1 MSHDQRPGKMRVVH
15 DAGKTAGHPNVR
27 TTIEGTA
34 EVVRPK
40 ASPAAVPV
48 KVALPM
54 MQAILFLLACIG
66 GGVAVIVVRPF
77 GLG

>member
-1 MSHDQRPGKMRVVH
+1 MRVVS
-15 DAGKTAGHPNVR
+15 DGGNPNVR

-34 EVVRPK
+34 EVVRPR
-40 ASPAAVPV
+40 AAPAPAPA
-48 KVALPM
+48 KPGLPM

-66 GGVAVIVVRPF
+66 GGIAVVVIRPF

>member
-1 MSHDQRPGKMRVVH
+1 MRVVS
-15 DAGKTAGHPNVR
+15 DGGHPNVR

-34 EVVRPK
+34 EVVRPRL
-40 ASPAAVPV
+40 APAAAAPA
-48 KVALPM
+48 KAGLPM

-66 GGVAVIVVRPF
+66 GGIAVVVIRPF

>member
-1 MSHDQRPGKMRVVH
+1 MRVVS
-15 DAGKTAGHPNVR
+15 DGGHPNVR

-34 EVVRPK
+34 EVVSPK
-40 ASPAAVPV
+40 PARPAAKAPA
-48 KVALPM
+48 KAGLPM

-66 GGVAVIVVRPF
+66 GGVAVVVIRPF